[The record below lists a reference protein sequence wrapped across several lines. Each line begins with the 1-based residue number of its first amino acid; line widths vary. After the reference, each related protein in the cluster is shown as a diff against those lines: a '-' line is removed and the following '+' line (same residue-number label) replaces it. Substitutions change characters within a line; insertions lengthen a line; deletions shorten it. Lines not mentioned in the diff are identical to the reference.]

1 MTDEPVLVVRAG
13 SVSLR
18 LVVTGQRRQG
28 ASTERPRDSPE
39 ATGSTT
45 PSSTR
50 PGRSTLPGRP
60 RRAAPHS
67 AHPFSSGN
75 VKCTGY
81 LYLPAV
87 TGQVPCVVVG
97 DAFSGTRNLGLGAG
111 DGNRTRITSWKACQ
125 GTFPTG
131 TDVRRT
137 PSDLLFCPP
146 SFPVV
151 PPSFPV
157 ASGTDRARRG
167 FPMGLGT
174 RQLEQRNG
182 RSGGRRS
189 GLGLRVRRRC
199 DGRSGVLP
207 PVRLGGLPVRSERR
221 S

>member
-146 SFPVV
+146 RSRSFP
-151 PPSFPV
+151 PRSL
-157 ASGTDRARRG
+157 SLRARIGHAEG
-167 FPMGLGT
+167 FLWGLGQGSWSSAT
-174 RQLEQRNG
+174 EEAG
-182 RSGGRRS
+182 
-189 GLGLRVRRRC
+189 
-199 DGRSGVLP
+199 DGEVDWG
-207 PVRLGGLPVRSERR
+207 
-221 S
+221 